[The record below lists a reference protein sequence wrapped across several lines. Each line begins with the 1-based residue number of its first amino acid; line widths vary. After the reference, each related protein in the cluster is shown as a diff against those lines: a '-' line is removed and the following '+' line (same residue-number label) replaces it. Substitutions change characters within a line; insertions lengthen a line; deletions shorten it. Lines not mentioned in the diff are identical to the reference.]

1 MSKSK
6 KNYPDPEEVINAY
19 GADAMRLYLINSGLV
34 KAQSLNFK
42 EEGVSEVIKNVFLP
56 WYNAYRFLI

>member
-6 KNYPDPEEVINAY
+6 KNYPDPEIEIINKF

-34 KAQSLNFK
+34 KA
-42 EEGVSEVIKNVFLP
+42 
-56 WYNAYRFLI
+56 